1 MSYGQGL
8 GELGATV
15 IADVLY
21 NRLPLSMRSGYIS
34 QSQAA
39 AQSAKLLNA
48 GVQVINTVTKTALTP
63 PAPTPA
69 PLPAPLPV
77 EQIPASV
84 YVAPP
89 PATSPVPA
97 QPTYVPAPVPSSSSG
112 APSTSPAGS
121 SSGGPGGPPPD
132 DPYAAFSPYQ
142 SYVAAISP
150 SAAPAP
156 STNPP
161 DPGYFDPEDP
171 YGDLS
176 MPAAAPAPTPP
187 KPTSKSSPLV
197 WLLAGGAA
205 LLMFSGRRR

>member
-1 MSYGQGL
+1 MSYRQGL

-39 AQSAKLLNA
+39 AQSAQLLNA
-48 GVQVINTVTKTALTP
+48 GVQVINTVTKTALTQ
-63 PAPTPA
+63 PAPPPA

-77 EQIPASV
+77 EQIPTSV

-89 PATSPVPA
+89 PATSPAPA
-97 QPTYVPAPVPSSSSG
+97 QPTYVPAPVSSAG
-112 APSTSPAGS
+112 PSTSTAQPGS

-132 DPYAAFSPYQ
+132 DPYGAFSPYQ
-142 SYVAAISP
+142 SY
-150 SAAPAP
+150 APAP
-156 STNPP
+156 SALPSASTAGV
-161 DPGYFDPEDP
+161 DPGYFDPADP

-187 KPTSKSSPLV
+187 KPASKSSPLV